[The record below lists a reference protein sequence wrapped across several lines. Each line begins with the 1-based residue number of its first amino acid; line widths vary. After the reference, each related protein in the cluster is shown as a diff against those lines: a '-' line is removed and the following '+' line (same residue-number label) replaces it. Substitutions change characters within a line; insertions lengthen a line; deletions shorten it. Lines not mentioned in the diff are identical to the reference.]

1 MKVRRPSR
9 IMDRIAPSRRE
20 LLIATGLYIFFGGGA
35 RASLSVSRRL
45 KLKNV
50 NTGETFE
57 GPYRDESGPIPSAI
71 SDLAQFLR
79 DFHVNRVGPID
90 IGTLDFL
97 ADVLDA
103 VGQTTAS
110 VLSAY
115 RTPETN
121 AWLRAT
127 RFGVAERSQH
137 LYGRAI
143 DVSLDGRLV
152 DAETAAR
159 RMARGGVGWYPHSRF
174 IHLDTGPLRSWV
186 VDGDGLDR
194 VLTASAER
202 SEIPLKVAEEHT
214 PQAAARIIVAHSPT
228 MPVVTRLPPCR
239 ETGAAGIVI
248 TRGKGCTP

>member
-1 MKVRRPSR
+1 
-9 IMDRIAPSRRE
+9 MDRIAPSRRE
-20 LLIATGLYIFFGGGA
+20 LLIATGLCILFGAGA
-35 RASLSVSRRL
+35 SASRSLPRRL

-57 GPYRDESGPIPSAI
+57 GPYRDETGPIPNAI

-79 DFHVNRVGPID
+79 DFHANRVGPID

-121 AWLRAT
+121 ARLRT
-127 RFGVAERSQH
+127 TTFGVAERSQH

-152 DAETAAR
+152 DAEVAAR
-159 RMARGGVGWYPHSRF
+159 RMARGGVGWYPRSRF
-174 IHLDTGPLRSWV
+174 IHLDTGPLRSWES
-186 VDGDGLDR
+186 GGAGLDR
-194 VLTASAER
+194 VLTASAQPPER
-202 SEIPLKVAEEHT
+202 PFKFAGAVP
-214 PQAAARIIVAHSPT
+214 PQDPATIVTAHSPT
-228 MPVVTRLPPCR
+228 LPMVTRLPLCR
-239 ETGAAGIVI
+239 ETGAGGVLI
-248 TRGKGCTP
+248 TRGQGCAP